1 MNAEEVL
8 AQVGEVFRA
17 VLSDPKLVVGRE
29 TTAKEVPE
37 WDSLTHVELIVA
49 IEKRFKVKFTAREVR
64 RFQNVGE
71 MCETI
76 AQKLAA

>member
-1 MNAEEVL
+1 MTIL
-8 AQVGEVFRA
+8 AQVNEVFRA
-17 VLSDPKLVVGRE
+17 VLGDAKLAIGPE
-29 TTAKEVPE
+29 TTAKDVPE

-49 IEKRFKVKFTAREVR
+49 IEKRFKIKFTSREVR

-76 AQKLAA
+76 AQKLTA

>member
-1 MNAEEVL
+1 MTIL
-8 AQVGEVFRA
+8 AQVNEVFRT
-17 VLSDPKLVVGRE
+17 VLGDPKLAIGLE
-29 TTAKEVPE
+29 TTAKDVPE

-49 IEKRFKVKFTAREVR
+49 IEKRFKIKFTSREVR

-76 AQKLAA
+76 TQKLAV

>member
-1 MNAEEVL
+1 MTAQDIL
-8 AQVGEVFRA
+8 AQVNEVFRA
-17 VLSDPKLVVGRE
+17 VLSDPKLSIRPE
-29 TTAKEVPE
+29 TTAKDVPE
-37 WDSLTHVELIVA
+37 WDSLTHVELVVA
-49 IEKRFKVKFTAREVR
+49 IEKRFQIKFTAREVR